1 MNEEQTLIRLCRAD
15 EVPLNESRRFEVN
28 GKRIALFHLPL
39 GFFAIDDTCSHAE
52 SSLSEGFI
60 EDATV
65 ECPEHGAVFDI
76 TTGEPQTLPATK
88 PVNVYRVVVEGD
100 EVFVEDSDG

>member
-1 MNEEQTLIRLCRAD
+1 MSEEQTLTRLCRVD
-15 EVPLNESRRFEVN
+15 ELPLNEARRFDVN
-28 GKRIALFHLPL
+28 GKHIAVFHLPA
-39 GFFAIDDTCSHAE
+39 GFFATDDTCSHAE

-60 EDATV
+60 DEDTV

-88 PVNVYRVVVEGD
+88 PVSVYRVVTEG
-100 EVFVEDSDG
+100 EDLFLEDPDG

>member
-1 MNEEQTLIRLCRAD
+1 MSEEQTLTRLCKAD
-15 EVPLNESRRFEVN
+15 ELPLNEARRFDVN
-28 GKRIALFHLPL
+28 GKRIALFHLPA

-60 EDATV
+60 DDSTA

-76 TTGEPQTLPATK
+76 TTGAPLTLPATR
-88 PVNVYRVVVEGD
+88 PVNVYRVVIEGE
-100 EVFVEDSDG
+100 EVFLEDSNG

>member
-1 MNEEQTLIRLCRAD
+1 MSDEATLIRLCRAD
-15 EVPLNESRRFEVN
+15 EVPLNESRRFEAN
-28 GKRIALFHLPL
+28 GRRIALFHLPL
-39 GFFAIDDTCSHAE
+39 GFFATDDTCSHAE

-76 TTGEPQTLPATK
+76 ATGEPMTLPATK
-88 PVNVYRVVVEGD
+88 PVGVYRVVVDGD
-100 EVFVEDSDG
+100 DLFVEEPHG